1 MGPTSSRFRP
11 VRCQS
16 RADDVMR
23 RLVQSREQLWR
34 ARSRRG
40 SGFAGTV
47 ESTSSRGTYSVQ
59 GDRAGAA
66 RRGVQS
72 QIRRRACAGGG
83 QRRGGRFMKAVGL
96 VWTRAGGR
104 LEPD

>member
-11 VRCQS
+11 
-16 RADDVMR
+16 
-23 RLVQSREQLWR
+23 SREQLWR

-66 RRGVQS
+66 RRGAAS
-72 QIRRRACAGGG
+72 RARFDGGLA
-83 QRRGGRFMKAVGL
+83 RAVGSGA
-96 VWTRAGGR
+96 AG
-104 LEPD
+104 DS